1 MATKLDYLPIRRS
14 TPLGQA
20 LPDLDHRA
28 TGCLQRGEHEPS
40 FFHKPIEKSELHGLI
55 IPVLAPVA
63 VGRVQLCSSDAPPGA
78 YPAALLEELA
88 QEIHLLIG
96 HAVCDLVDASLSRA
110 EKLLTEPG
118 QRT

>member
-1 MATKLDYLPIRRS
+1 MQTIGLLA
-14 TPLGQA
+14 
-20 LPDLDHRA
+20 
-28 TGCLQRGEHEPS
+28 RG
-40 FFHKPIEKSELHGLI
+40 GG
-55 IPVLAPVA
+55 VLAELVD
-63 VGRVQLCSSDAPPGA
+63 L
-78 YPAALLEELA
+78 ALIVPTESTARA